1 MMKAKGSIWQVST
14 GLLILLLFVSATE
27 GQQTPKINLNT
38 ATFSQLDSLPGIGPV
53 IAERILELRER
64 SGPFQRIEDL
74 LNIRGIGEKKFLQ
87 LQDLITVKPLE
98 TES

>member
-64 SGPFQRIEDL
+64 SGPFQQIEDL

-98 TES
+98 IES